1 MAHDDSTLERGSDP
15 QLTRRG
21 LLVLGAATL
30 TGLSAV
36 PSQAL
41 ALAAKPR
48 SISLINLHTKEEFAG
63 IFWSGGRLRANALER
78 LNHVLRDHRTDEV
91 YPIAPNL
98 LDVLHDLHARLSTD
112 EPFHVVSGYRSPK
125 TNARLRKKSKG
136 VARKSFHMRGMAID
150 IRVPG
155 VDTASLTKAAR
166 AMRAGG
172 VGYYRKSGFIH
183 LDIGPVRNW
192 NG

>member
-1 MAHDDSTLERGSDP
+1 M
-15 QLTRRG
+15 
-21 LLVLGAATL
+21 LGAAAF
-30 TGLSAV
+30 TGLSTL
-36 PSQAL
+36 PSKAL
-41 ALAAKPR
+41 AIAAKPR
-48 SISLINLHTKEEFAG
+48 SISLLNLHTKEEFDG
-63 IFWSGGRLRANALER
+63 IFWSDGRHQSNALEQ
-78 LNHVLRDHRTDEV
+78 LNHVLRDHRTDDV
-91 YPIAPNL
+91 YPIDPDL
-98 LDVLHDLHARLSTD
+98 LDVLHDLHARLHTG

-125 TNARLRKKSKG
+125 TNAGLRTKSSG
-136 VARKSFHMRGMAID
+136 VARKSFHMKGMAID

-155 VDTASLTKAAR
+155 VDTAALTKAAR